1 MPSSAIVDDDHALTT
16 FAHSNPL
23 QAAAPSDNIVCKC
36 EKVTEAE
43 VVAACH
49 RALPIDST
57 QAIRKRTRAGMGSCQ
72 GKGTSTVF
80 ATHPVSL
87 SFQSLNCVL
96 DAAGAPCD
104 GYDCERR
111 VAAIIARETGLPVA
125 AVGRRPWPATSTL
138 PKVNCAKRVWQ
149 CSMLRASLILW
160 QRWLGP
166 EDKEKLKTLA
176 LQSA

>member
-138 PKVNCAKRVWQ
+138 PKVNCANAV
-149 CSMLRASLILW
+149 
-160 QRWLGP
+160 
-166 EDKEKLKTLA
+166 
-176 LQSA
+176 